1 MSSHTRRHAPR
12 AARRSSRATLLTCVV
27 TLVTVLP
34 TALGAQVVV
43 ERPEWRAP
51 FDSAGVTGTFAIRRV
66 GSDTTEVHD
75 LSRARTPF
83 IPASTFKIPN
93 SIIALE
99 LGIVRDEHQRFP
111 FTWPRQEIEA
121 WNRDHTF
128 ASALAASVVPVY
140 QQIAREVGEERY
152 REWLARLD
160 YGNRNPGGL
169 VDHFW
174 LDGDLRISALE
185 QLDFLER
192 LATMRL
198 PVSERSQRIVHGM
211 MRQGWSDDCAT
222 AYAKTGLSGVAA
234 RTDVSNVGWYVGWVE
249 TGGDQWVFALNL
261 DSSKPGASAT
271 RIPLA
276 RAMLERAGAGC
287 GRE

>member
-1 MSSHTRRHAPR
+1 MSPRTRPTLR
-12 AARRSSRATLLTCVV
+12 RATVGALVALLALAPA
-27 TLVTVLP
+27 LV
-34 TALGAQVVV
+34 GAQAIV
-43 ERPEWRAP
+43 ERPDWRAP

-66 GSDTTEVHD
+66 GSDTTTVHD
-75 LSRARTPF
+75 VARARTPF

-99 LGIVRDEHQRFP
+99 LGIVRDETQRFP

-128 ASALAASVVPVY
+128 ASALAASVVPIY
-140 QQIAREVGEERY
+140 QQVAREVGTERY

-160 YGNRNPGGL
+160 YGNRDPGGL
-169 VDHFW
+169 VDYFW
-174 LDGDLRISALE
+174 LDGDLRISVLE

-211 MRQGWSDDCAT
+211 MVQEWSDDCVVAR
-222 AYAKTGLSGVAA
+222 AKTGLSGVAA
-234 RTDVSNVGWYVGWVE
+234 RADVSNVGWYVGWVE
-249 TGGDQWVFALNL
+249 TGGERWVFALNL
-261 DSSKPGASAT
+261 DSSKPGASAK
-271 RIPLA
+271 RVPLA

-287 GRE
+287 ARS